1 MENPSW
7 FKEPVKSESEST
19 AEQKDALLESV
30 LVQLHDETE
39 REKAKDL
46 RQKMISWR
54 ERMLEENGRNPLPA
68 NEHVSLFIQKV
79 KTEYPGVEL
88 DNVLLCHMY
97 IASTVSDGRDYVFD
111 LPGGVFEN
119 EINSLSV

>member
-1 MENPSW
+1 MESPSW

-30 LVQLHDETE
+30 LAQLQNETE
-39 REKAKDL
+39 REKAGVL

-54 ERMLEENGRNPLPA
+54 ERMFEKNGRNPLPA
-68 NEHVSLFIQKV
+68 LNHINSFMERV
-79 KTEYPGVEL
+79 KNEYPGVEL

-119 EINSLSV
+119 EINGLSV

>member
-30 LVQLHDETE
+30 LMQLHDETE

-46 RQKMISWR
+46 RQ
-54 ERMLEENGRNPLPA
+54 A
-68 NEHVSLFIQKV
+68 VV
-79 KTEYPGVEL
+79 
-88 DNVLLCHMY
+88 
-97 IASTVSDGRDYVFD
+97 
-111 LPGGVFEN
+111 
-119 EINSLSV
+119 

>member
-30 LVQLHDETE
+30 LAQLRDETE
-39 REKAKDL
+39 REKASDL

-54 ERMLEENGRNPLPA
+54 ERMLKENGNPLPA
-68 NEHVSLFIQKV
+68 LEHVSSFIQKV
-79 KTEYPGVEL
+79 KTEHPGVEL
-88 DNVLLCHMY
+88 DGVLLYHMY
-97 IASTVSDGRDYVFD
+97 IASTVSDGRNYVFD

-119 EINSLSV
+119 EINGLSV

>member
-1 MENPSW
+1 MKNPSW
-7 FKEPVKSESEST
+7 FREPVKSESEST

-30 LVQLHDETE
+30 LMQLRDETE

-54 ERMLEENGRNPLPA
+54 ERMLKENEGNPLPA
-68 NEHVSLFIQKV
+68 HEHVSSFIQKV
-79 KTEYPGVEL
+79 KTEHPGVEL
-88 DNVLLCHMY
+88 DDVLLCHMY
-97 IASTVSDGRDYVFD
+97 KASTVSDGRNYVFD
-111 LPGGVFEN
+111 LPGGVFEK

>member
-30 LVQLHDETE
+30 LMQLHDETE

-68 NEHVSLFIQKV
+68 NEHVSSFIQKV
-79 KTEYPGVEL
+79 KTEHPGVEL
-88 DNVLLCHMY
+88 DGVLLYHMY
-97 IASTVSDGRDYVFD
+97 IASTVSDGRNYVFD

-119 EINSLSV
+119 EINGLSV